1 MRLHLSRDAAGGLAM
16 AVGGLAWIVLV
27 VEFVTR
33 PTLRASFDG
42 AVVALLAVAAIL
54 VTVGLGLR
62 LWGPGG
68 GAGRIAIVVAALGI
82 VSVFGLSS
90 IAGVGLLVFV
100 GEITAAALIAVR
112 AGLRP
117 AWAFMFL
124 AAATV
129 LILGSSTG
137 QVWFLIP
144 FGIASVVLGV
154 VSTSA
159 APGQAGARSRAR
171 LPLGL
176 AGSVIVG
183 AVVALVALGVPARL
197 ANQAPSAPV
206 RTTGLPIMHV
216 VIDTD
221 MLGDDWMAILY
232 LLSEPAVDVRAIAVD
247 GTAAMGCEAA
257 GDAARRLLVV
267 AGRGDVPVAC
277 GQDHPLTGSHF
288 FPPSWGADAL
298 TRLETLGLPP
308 HTDRPVDRNAVDLLA
323 GTARAGPEPIVV
335 VALGP
340 LTNVALALQEPGES
354 THISRIVVMGGALDV
369 PGNVGSNSPAEWNIY
384 VDPHAAN
391 IVLGSGVPV
400 TMVALDATDRV
411 PVTPAIAARL
421 GGSQPTQAATI
432 VGRILA
438 GQADFIASGQY
449 SFWDPLAATVAR
461 DDRLARLV
469 SERISVIEEGPDSGR
484 TLRNRAAPEIQVA
497 VNADAA
503 GFERTFVEALSARAP

>member
-1 MRLHLSRDAAGGLAM
+1 MAMGGL
-16 AVGGLAWIVLV
+16 VWTVLL

-33 PTLRASFDG
+33 PTLRAPFDG
-42 AVVALLAVAAIL
+42 AVVVFLAVAALL
-54 VTVGLGLR
+54 VTGGLGLR
-62 LWGPGG
+62 LWRSGG
-68 GAGRIAIVVAALGI
+68 RAGRTAVLAAALG
-82 VSVFGLSS
+82 VVAVLVPSW
-90 IAGVGLLVFV
+90 IALVGLVGFV
-100 GEITAAALIAVR
+100 AATTAAALIAVR
-112 AGLRP
+112 AGLKP
-117 AWAFMFL
+117 VWALVLL
-124 AAATV
+124 AAATL
-129 LILGSSTG
+129 LILGSASG
-137 QVWFLIP
+137 QVLFLIP
-144 FGIASVVLGV
+144 FGIASVMLGV

-159 APGQAGARSRAR
+159 APGLLGARSAR
-171 LPLGL
+171 LPLGM
-176 AGSVIVG
+176 AGSVIVA

-197 ANQAPSAPV
+197 ANQAPSAPI
-206 RTTGLPIMHV
+206 RTASLPILHV

-232 LLSEPAVDVRAIAVD
+232 LLSEPAVDVRGITVD

-257 GDAARRLLVV
+257 GDAARRLLLV

-277 GQDHPLTGSHF
+277 GQDHPLAGNHF

-298 TRLETLGLPP
+298 ARLETLGLPA
-308 HTDRPVDRNAVDLLA
+308 HSDRRVDRNAVDLLA
-323 GTARAGPEPIVV
+323 DAARSGPQPIVF

-340 LTNVALALQEPGES
+340 LTNVALALQEPEVS
-354 THISRIVVMGGALDV
+354 TRVSRIVVMGGALDV

-391 IVLGSGVPV
+391 VVLGSGAPV

-449 SFWDPLAATVAR
+449 SFWDPLAAAVAR

-469 SERISVIEEGPDSGR
+469 SERISVVEEGPESGR
-484 TLRNRAAPEIQVA
+484 TVRNGTAPAIQVA
-497 VNADAA
+497 VNADAVA
-503 GFERTFVEALSARAP
+503 FERTFLDALSGRAP